1 MRERYPL
8 KRRDKWP
15 LRTGDTAEG
24 AIKREAAF
32 VIAPV
37 NGICLGA
44 PRILGVSP
52 QWADADDGVTSKS
65 VIIRGSECGG
75 GRSGEEAIQSTRVG
89 RSGRGRGRAI
99 HPCKTAADEGE
110 RG

>member
-1 MRERYPL
+1 MRERYPTRSNEGTNGL
-8 KRRDKWP
+8 LCYS
-15 LRTGDTAEG
+15 LRMGDTAVG

-52 QWADADDGVTSKS
+52 QWADAGVTSKS
-65 VIIRGSECGG
+65 VIIRGSAGGG
-75 GRSGEEAIQSTRVG
+75 GRATSPTAV
-89 RSGRGRGRAI
+89 
-99 HPCKTAADEGE
+99 HPCKTAAAARKEAGE